1 MLEENIGVIQNVI
14 IENRKKLNIS
24 GVKDVT
30 SFDEE
35 TILVDTALGKM
46 TIKGEDLRIE
56 SFDTATGDLSAVGK
70 VYAVV
75 YMTDARVSGGFLSRL
90 FR

>member
-1 MLEENIGVIQNVI
+1 MEENITTVQNVI

-24 GVKDVT
+24 GVKEVS
-30 SFDEE
+30 SFDDE
-35 TILVDTALGKM
+35 TILLDTVLGKM
-46 TIKGEDLRIE
+46 TIKGELLHIE
-56 SFDTATGDLSAVGK
+56 SFNTATSDLTATGK

-75 YMTDARVSGGFLSRL
+75 YMSEAKTTGGFLSRI

>member
-1 MLEENIGVIQNVI
+1 MDENLSTVQNVI

-30 SFDEE
+30 SFDDE
-35 TILVDTALGKM
+35 TVLLDTTLGKM
-46 TIKGEDLRIE
+46 TVKGEGLRIE
-56 SFDTATGDLSAVGK
+56 SFNTVTGDLIAVGK
-70 VYAVV
+70 VHAVV
-75 YMTDARVSGGFLSRL
+75 YMSDARTSGGFLSRI

>member
-1 MLEENIGVIQNVI
+1 LEENITAIQNVI

-24 GVKDVT
+24 GVKEVI
-30 SFDEE
+30 SFDDE
-35 TILVDTALGKM
+35 TILLDTELGKM
-46 TIKGEDLRIE
+46 TVKGEQLHVE
-56 SFDTATGDLSAVGK
+56 SFNTATGDLTADGK

-75 YMTDARVSGGFLSRL
+75 YMSDVKSTGGFLSRL

>member
-1 MLEENIGVIQNVI
+1 MEENIGAIQNVI

-24 GVKDVT
+24 GVKDVS

-46 TIKGEDLRIE
+46 TIKGEGLRIE

>member
-1 MLEENIGVIQNVI
+1 MDENLSTVQNVI

-30 SFDEE
+30 SFDDE
-35 TILVDTALGKM
+35 TILLDTTLGKM
-46 TIKGEDLRIE
+46 TVKGEGLRIE
-56 SFDTATGDLSAVGK
+56 SFNTVTGDLMAVGK

-75 YMTDARVSGGFLSRL
+75 YMSDARTSGGFLSRI

>member
-1 MLEENIGVIQNVI
+1 MEENITTVQNVI

-24 GVKDVT
+24 GVKEVS
-30 SFDEE
+30 SFDDE
-35 TILVDTALGKM
+35 TILLDTALGKM
-46 TIKGEDLRIE
+46 TIKGEQLHIE
-56 SFDTATGDLSAVGK
+56 SFNTTTGDLTATGK

-75 YMTDARVSGGFLSRL
+75 YMSEVKTTGGFLSRL

>member
-1 MLEENIGVIQNVI
+1 MEGNIAVVQNVI

-24 GVKDVT
+24 GVKDVS
-30 SFDEE
+30 SFDDE
-35 TILVDTALGKM
+35 TIMLDTALGKM
-46 TIKGEDLRIE
+46 AIKGEGLHIE
-56 SFDTATGDLSAVGK
+56 SFNNVTGDMCATGK

-75 YMTDARVSGGFLSRL
+75 YMSDTKTSGGFLSRL